1 MEVLRVHS
9 GRGIDIAEEFQRLC
23 LHACGPQSQ
32 IQSQRQVLTYC
43 DAAKAAL
50 SATGA
55 AAQQAAAC
63 RRAGFVSERHAVLL
77 LMLEYPLRIFVAI
90 AEAQAGLW
98 VRNGIVMPGQVT
110 WYTCAQ
116 LRPHTFQLDLAALQL
131 ATCALQQEASSAGGD
146 SGMWADTGAEQLVG
160 NLLDK
165 FRVRGWV
172 CGDSAGALFRA
183 EEMGGRSAVEAE
195 KLVALLGE
203 LLTLIIMILCEREL
217 VAPVSEEVLDLLAV
231 LALLVQEYKY

>member
-9 GRGIDIAEEFQRLC
+9 GRGIDIAKEFQQLC
-23 LHACGPQSQ
+23 LHACGPQTQ
-32 IQSQRQVLTYC
+32 IQSQSQVLTYC
-43 DAAKAAL
+43 EAAKTAL

-55 AAQQAAAC
+55 AAQQVAAC
-63 RRAGFVSERHAVLL
+63 LRAGFVSEWHAVLL

-110 WYTCAQ
+110 WYTCAL

-131 ATCALQQEASSAGGD
+131 ATCALQQEVSSAGGD
-146 SGMWADTGAEQLVG
+146 SGGGGDTGAEQLLG

-231 LALLVQEYKY
+231 LALLV